1 MKTSV
6 TIIRAMKRKK
16 HFKLFGKP
24 ARSLLDEDDGSP
36 DAPVRGPLFSRP
48 VFIGLLAVFGVS
60 LMLTADW
67 FGLLLLNSDGVSGR
81 IGPLN
86 VARVMAVLMAGIAA
100 PSALLAVLKADGY
113 GHGAVRVARTALL
126 HGADY
131 LATACLSE
139 AVALRGHGI
148 GAPILILGFTP
159 PWQAAEIVRYNLT
172 ATVYNLETARH
183 LARAAQRSRGT
194 GRPTMR

>member
-1 MKTSV
+1 
-6 TIIRAMKRKK
+6 MKREK

-24 ARSLLDEDDGSP
+24 ARRLLDEDDGSP

-86 VARVMAVLMAGIAA
+86 VARVMAVLMAGIAL
-100 PSALLAVLKADGY
+100 PSALLMLHYK
-113 GHGAVRVARTALL
+113 RVYSYVSDENVFFAITFSLSFMLGLPCALVGL
-126 HGADY
+126 FG
-131 LATACLSE
+131 
-139 AVALRGHGI
+139 
-148 GAPILILGFTP
+148 
-159 PWQAAEIVRYNLT
+159 
-172 ATVYNLETARH
+172 
-183 LARAAQRSRGT
+183 
-194 GRPTMR
+194 